1 MALPRRQT
9 LHLCALLICIKF
21 VVIASSPGGGVL
33 PPPPPPPPP
42 PQRFGQKATSD
53 RSAPLSRAQVVS
65 SDSSKVEEHS
75 SGNEET
81 ITTSQSMEDRT
92 TSANASDNGVSVSS
106 VEKPATPSQ
115 LDDNASDA
123 KSSHESVNRFSETKD
138 KAWGGASDTT
148 ADAQQ
153 QQQEQNQW
161 EQQSYQQPNQQWNQ
175 GQDQPNQSWVQ
186 NYQQQQQQN
195 HQQQQQ
201 YNQYPN
207 QQPPPQMLRQQQQQ
221 QYPQYRQPRPQQQP
235 QQRPPNNQLAL
246 YNRPRPTP
254 PVGASA
260 SRFFSLA
267 AKKLQS
273 GIESVSET
281 LDTNNLAS
289 SVTGLTSRIGSNIN
303 TLSGAIT
310 GGQEGLK
317 PGGARRMGPP
327 PRSIPPMMQ
336 GGPRAAGGPR
346 GTGGPPPQ
354 RRQQQMPP
362 QKMETPSRRPVKGS
376 AGEDYA
382 PPMSELYSFNKEM
395 TDNVAPSMG
404 ADDDTDSDI
413 EHDDDFE
420 QQQQQQQTQS
430 ESTPLPFSSGTA
442 PKQYPSEPSRPS
454 QLESRRPSVPSSFP
468 QSSSTQTTRRRY
480 DDFDDYDDDTIG
492 SKIKGVLGSV
502 PIPRIPK
509 FSRSSMGY
517 DDGSWSDDESSE
529 RTGGLFRKSKP
540 SSNVVTP
547 RTPVRN
553 RRSSVNSAHIPR
565 PVSSLLE
572 KRDTLLSLSSSGR
585 CKSIGRSQASLDAIQ
600 LTFVLL
606 AVTEVVPLLL
616 SEIASLDPTQT
627 LQKKIRTA
635 TLSTIFNAL
644 EGWAPYA
651 VAAAFLVSMSNSAW
665 IQPTLNAAANEATSE
680 SASDAAYSQLYL
692 RLISSLP
699 MQSFSSDA
707 LRKATKDQVLYLTAL
722 ARLRFFVTIAVTV
735 VILSTVAV
743 LRPAGTA
750 ILSAVVQLWE
760 PFLEAVKNSPIDWAL
775 FWDIVKKAGLD
786 LASNLHTLF
795 QSEFDVILQ
804 QPLRVAVVVSL
815 IGTMMAVSRLPTLEK
830 RRKADAGANVVEEDN
845 EEEDSVRSLWSNIGS
860 SSSSRLGILS
870 SPLGVEGALQQF
882 TKLRPDQASAAGIL
896 CPLRDSE
903 LLTQKRRRTRE
914 SSAYLVACQSIL
926 RNAMYFLSSSVLL
939 SIPLVVYFCVFA
951 LVQGDEGSRISWQ
964 SVSDDGWASLLN
976 LASLLF
982 FTHLNAGNAAHHAII
997 AADSRL
1003 KGSVTAFF
1011 RKLAETAGELQRLS
1025 AESSAGADF
1034 QAMMTASPT
1043 KGLVVSDFWAAHSS
1057 RKAWAVKGANVQVR
1071 NGEVVL
1077 VIGDDGAGKS
1087 RLLTGIAEHIFAPPK
1102 AARTTTYA
1110 RGNMNIAGVDI
1121 SKWDRKVLQKR
1132 VGVFLNDIRTVPDY
1146 ASLMSGCTLEEIIE
1160 PISVVG
1166 GRIGPKERNSMA
1178 IAMKIT
1184 GLGSKVTSRFPSKLS
1199 TVVSASEDK
1208 LKPLPT
1214 RPPAYPLSPSE
1225 WSRVMLTKVLAQLIS
1240 GNENQQSSS
1249 VAVKKSMMG
1258 SILLLDDASALM
1270 NETDEG
1276 KLITA
1281 LRSTGAA
1288 VLLTS
1293 NRWASGRF
1301 ADRIV
1306 VVSDGQVVESGSHAD
1321 LMSLGP
1327 ERSVYARQW
1336 NEMM

>member
-1 MALPRRQT
+1 MALSRRRQQ
-9 LHLCALLICIKF
+9 LHLCTLLICIKF

-42 PQRFGQKATSD
+42 PQRFDSNIARD
-53 RSAPLSRAQVVS
+53 DS
-65 SDSSKVEEHS
+65 STQAVPSEWSKVEEHS
-75 SGNEET
+75 RGDEEET
-81 ITTSQSMEDRT
+81 ATKVSSQTTEDGITSK
-92 TSANASDNGVSVSS
+92 NASDNEVSS
-106 VEKPATPSQ
+106 TTSAEKPAQSR
-115 LDDNASDA
+115 LDDTAIDTKEEPTHDNA
-123 KSSHESVNRFSETKD
+123 NRFSEMN
-138 KAWGGASDTT
+138 AMSWESAGASDVTT
-148 ADAQQ
+148 DGQQ
-153 QQQEQNQW
+153 QQQQKQW
-161 EQQSYQQPNQQWNQ
+161 DQQAYQYPNQQWNQ
-175 GQDQPNQSWVQ
+175 DQNQPNQSWGQ
-186 NYQQQQQQN
+186 GYQQQ
-195 HQQQQQ
+195 HL
-201 YNQYPN
+201 YNQYSN
-207 QQPPPQMLRQQQQQ
+207 QHQPPPQMLRQQQQQ
-221 QYPQYRQPRPQQQP
+221 QYPQYYQPPRQQQQP
-235 QQRPPNNQLAL
+235 QQQRPPNSQLAI
-246 YNRPRPTP
+246 YNRPKPTP

-260 SRFFSLA
+260 SRLFSLA

-273 GIESVSET
+273 GLDSVSET
-281 LDTNNLAS
+281 FDTNNLAS
-289 SVTGLTSRIGSNIN
+289 SVTSLTTRIGSNIN
-303 TLSGAIT
+303 TISGAIT
-310 GGQEGLK
+310 GSQEGLK
-317 PGGARRMGPP
+317 TGGGARRMGPP
-327 PRSIPPMMQ
+327 PRSIPPMMH
-336 GGPRAAGGPR
+336 GGPR
-346 GTGGPPPQ
+346 GANGPPPPQ
-354 RRQQQMPP
+354 RRQQTMP
-362 QKMETPSRRPVKGS
+362 QQRTDAPSRRPAKGN
-376 AGEDYA
+376 AGEEYA
-382 PPMSELYSFNKEM
+382 PPMSELYSFNREM
-395 TDNVAPSMG
+395 TDNVVPSMG

-413 EHDDDFE
+413 EDDHDYDHE
-420 QQQQQQQTQS
+420 QQQQQQQPQS
-430 ESTPLPFSSGTA
+430 ESTPLPFSSGVT

-454 QLESRRPSVPSSFP
+454 QFENRRPSVPSSFP
-468 QSSSTQTTRRRY
+468 QSSSSQTTRRRY
-480 DDFDDYDDDTIG
+480 DDFDDYDDSTIG

-529 RTGGLFRKSKP
+529 GAGGLFRRSKP
-540 SSNVVTP
+540 SPNVAASKTA
-547 RTPVRN
+547 VRN
-553 RRSSVNSAHIPR
+553 RQSSINSAHIPR

-572 KRDTLLSLSSSGR
+572 KRETLLSPSSSAK

-600 LTFVLL
+600 LSFVLL
-606 AVTEVVPLLL
+606 TVREVVPLLL
-616 SEIASLDPTQT
+616 SEIASVDPAQT

-635 TLSTIFNAL
+635 TLSTIFSAL
-644 EGWAPYA
+644 DGWAPYA

-665 IQPTLNAAANEATSE
+665 IQPTLNAVANEAAAE

-699 MQSFSSDA
+699 MQSFSSGA
-707 LRKATKDQVLYLTAL
+707 LRKATKEQVLYLTSL
-722 ARLRFFVTIAVTV
+722 ARLRFFVAIAVTV

-750 ILSAVVQLWE
+750 IVSAVVQLWE
-760 PFLEAVKNSPIDWAL
+760 PSLDTIKNSPIDWGL
-775 FWDIVKKAGLD
+775 LWDMVKKAGLD

-795 QSEFDVILQ
+795 QAEFDVIQQ

-815 IGTMMAVSRLPTLEK
+815 IATMMAVSHLPTLEK
-830 RRKADAGANVVEEDN
+830 RRKAAAGGAKGLDAEDN
-845 EEEDSVRSLWSNIGS
+845 DEEDSVRSLWSNIGS
-860 SSSSRLGILS
+860 SSSSRLGMLS
-870 SPLGVEGALQQF
+870 SPLGVEGALQHF

-896 CPLRDSE
+896 CPSRHSQ
-903 LLTQKRRRTRE
+903 LLTQKRRRSRE
-914 SSAYLVACQSIL
+914 SSAYLMACHSLL
-926 RNAMYFLSSSVLL
+926 RNAMYFVSSSLLL
-939 SIPLVVYFCVFA
+939 SIPLIIYFGVFA
-951 LVQGDEGSRISWQ
+951 LVQGSEGSKISWK
-964 SVSDDGWASLLN
+964 SVSDNGWVSLLN

-982 FTHLNAGNAAHHAII
+982 FTHMNAGNAVRYSII
-997 AADSRL
+997 ATDSRL
-1003 KGSVTAFF
+1003 KRSVSAFF
-1011 RKLAETAGELQRLS
+1011 SKLAETASELQRLS
-1025 AESSAGADF
+1025 ADSSAGADF

-1057 RKAWAVKGANVQVR
+1057 RKAWAVKGANVQVK

-1087 RLLTGIAEHIFAPPK
+1087 RLLTGIAEYIFTPPK
-1102 AARTTTYA
+1102 SARTTTYA

-1160 PISVVG
+1160 PVSVIG
-1166 GRIGPKERNSMA
+1166 GGIGPKERNSMA

-1184 GLGSKVTSRFPSKLS
+1184 GLGSKVSSRFPSKLS

-1208 LKPLPT
+1208 LKPSPT

-1240 GNENQQSSS
+1240 GNENHLSSS
-1249 VAVKKSMMG
+1249 VAVKKSMLG

-1306 VVSDGQVVESGSHAD
+1306 VISDGQVIESGTHAD

-1336 NEMM
+1336 NQMM

>member
-1 MALPRRQT
+1 MASPRRQT

-42 PQRFGQKATSD
+42 PQRFGQKATSE
-53 RSAPLSRAQVVS
+53 RSDPLSRAQVVS
-65 SDSSKVEEHS
+65 FESSKVEEHS

-81 ITTSQSMEDRT
+81 TTTSQSMKDRTT
-92 TSANASDNGVSVSS
+92 TSANTSDNRVSVSS

-138 KAWGGASDTT
+138 MSLGGASDTT

-153 QQQEQNQW
+153 KQEQNQW
-161 EQQSYQQPNQQWNQ
+161 EQQSYQFPNQQWNQ
-175 GQDQPNQSWVQ
+175 GQNQPNQSWGQ
-186 NYQQQQQQN
+186 NYQQQQN

-201 YNQYPN
+201 YSQYSN
-207 QQPPPQMLRQQQQQ
+207 QQPPPQMLRQQQQQQQ

-246 YNRPRPTP
+246 YNRPRPTS

-413 EHDDDFE
+413 EDDDDFE

-442 PKQYPSEPSRPS
+442 PKQYPSEPPRPS

-468 QSSSTQTTRRRY
+468 RSSSTQTTRRRY

-553 RRSSVNSAHIPR
+553 RRSSINSANIPR

-572 KRDTLLSLSSSGR
+572 KRDTLLSPSSSGR

-606 AVTEVVPLLL
+606 AVREVVPLLL

-815 IGTMMAVSRLPTLEK
+815 IGTMMAVSKLPALEK

-896 CPLRDSE
+896 CPSRHSE

-964 SVSDDGWASLLN
+964 SVSDDGWVSLLN

-1011 RKLAETAGELQRLS
+1011 KKLAETAGELQRLS

-1199 TVVSASEDK
+1199 TVVSANEDK